1 MKWHEIALILL
12 ANDFLLFG
20 LSAIVEKMKS
30 TRLNAM
36 LDDAIEIDD
45 NIDWGMEQ
53 KSLETCYI
61 TEDEVN
67 KMTTGQLLI
76 LNEWITN
83 KLERKE

>member
-12 ANDFLLFG
+12 ANDVLLFG

-45 NIDWGMEQ
+45 NIDWEMEQ

-83 KLERKE
+83 KLERSK